1 MIRRFYADNF
11 RCLVNFEL
19 ELDELN
25 VFLGANGTGKSS
37 VFDALWKIQR
47 LVYGGRRIDEIF
59 RRSDLSHLYAGNHRN
74 DTGDHRDG
82 DVQQKIELD
91 LRIADHS
98 YHYRLTIG
106 HREPR
111 RMRIDEEFL
120 LCDEQPLFEFRI
132 GEGQLYR
139 DDGSRGPKYPS
150 DWARSGLAAL
160 HERHDHRKLSRFRRE
175 LATWTIVRPCP
186 PIFEEEATTEDE
198 LLTPPMT
205 NFVAWYRRVSPVRL
219 GAAVDL
225 LGDLRDVIPSFESL
239 SLTPTGDDSRSLEA
253 VFRHLHKRSRYRL
266 GQLADGQRALIAL
279 YSLLRFGAGG
289 AGRASL
295 FVDGPDN
302 YISLREVQPWVVAL
316 CEALGDT
323 LEQAVVISHHP
334 VTIDYLG
341 GKARWF
347 FRYDDGPARVK
358 YEPPPGAGSASFSEV
373 IVRGWER

>member
-11 RCLVNFEL
+11 RCLANFEL
-19 ELDELN
+19 ELDELT
-25 VFLGANGTGKSS
+25 VFFGANGTGKSS

-47 LVYGGRRIDEIF
+47 LVYQGRRIDEVF
-59 RRSDLSHLYAGNHRN
+59 RRSDLSHLYAGNHCN

-82 DVQQKIELD
+82 GVRQKIELD
-91 LRIADHS
+91 LQIADHS

-106 HREPR
+106 HREAGT
-111 RMRIDEEFL
+111 MRIDEESL
-120 LCDEQPLFEFRI
+120 LCDENPLFEFRI
-132 GEGQLYR
+132 GEAQLYR
-139 DDGSRGPKYPS
+139 DDGGRGPKYPC
-150 DWARSGLAAL
+150 DWTQSGLAAL
-160 HERHDHRKLSRFRRE
+160 HERHDNKKLSRFKRE

-198 LLTPPMT
+198 LLTPAMT
-205 NFVAWYRRVSPVRL
+205 NFVAWYRRVFPERL

-239 SLTPTGDDSRSLEA
+239 SLIPTGDDARSLEA
-253 VFRHLHKRSRYRL
+253 VFRHPHKRSRYRL

-279 YSLLRFGAGG
+279 YSLLRFCDGG

-341 GKARWF
+341 GKGRWF
-347 FRYDDGPARVK
+347 FRDDDGPARVK

-373 IVRGWER
+373 IARGWER